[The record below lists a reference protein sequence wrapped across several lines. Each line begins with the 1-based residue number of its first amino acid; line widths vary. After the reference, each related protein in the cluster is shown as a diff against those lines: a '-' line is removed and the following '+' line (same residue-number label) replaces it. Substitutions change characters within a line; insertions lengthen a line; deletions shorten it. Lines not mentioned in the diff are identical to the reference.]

1 MLLSRA
7 KITSDGRLVTKDEE
21 ELENESQ
28 DSISEGAKIVVN
40 TESHVNESAIA
51 VTINESDCLVRFENG
66 DEETV
71 PIEAVSAFESMANDG
86 GPGSGVKGHQ
96 TQNSENSKTKTSP
109 QKALQIAAAKQ
120 QVKELHEKAK
130 KGQEIDFKRL
140 DQLEN
145 FLEANKANE
154 DSETNSQIE
163 ELTKNMDAARARG
176 YDTSAYQKEIAR
188 LKSKDAANSQEVMA
202 ALKEQYG
209 EEKGEQVF
217 YAMKNSGKIGGIGD
231 GAEVKDEIVEI
242 YKGYRIEQSADG
254 HCTFRSV
261 KLSINGT
268 WENGGESISEARKK
282 IDEKIKSSR

>member
-7 KITSDGRLVTKDEE
+7 KITSDGRLVTKDGAAGNSYVEISPE
-21 ELENESQ
+21 TGGYDISVYQNGNKIKSTWKNDQSSARQAANIFADYYRDDNGQSLDIKFKDSKAQ
-28 DSISEGAKIVVN
+28 DSITEGSKIVVN
-40 TESHVNESAIA
+40 TENHVNESAIA

-71 PIEAVSAFESMANDG
+71 PIESISAFESMANDG

-176 YDTSAYQKEIAR
+176 YDTSAYKKEIAR

-217 YAMKNSGKIGGIGD
+217 LCH
-231 GAEVKDEIVEI
+231 EEL
-242 YKGYRIEQSADG
+242 R
-254 HCTFRSV
+254 
-261 KLSINGT
+261 
-268 WENGGESISEARKK
+268 
-282 IDEKIKSSR
+282 